1 MSTLDPQEI
10 IRRIQRLADVESSPG
25 SAERAIDRAR
35 SALVAL
41 PNPTPSLQSKNVTF
55 ARIAVAATV
64 LLVIGTLTAWLVSS
78 GAGHNVA
85 FADVQEQV
93 EKTGTMTCTLTILT
107 NGQPPRITRVT
118 GNTSNQMRAELPNG
132 DTVILNP
139 QQGRFLQLI
148 AKEKKAIVKR
158 AFPMP
163 ENLYEKLRNIRQDA
177 VKKLPDQEIDGR
189 KALGFVVHQNGRD
202 TNVWVDPE
210 THLPIRVETTWKNLD
225 GKKTQETLSDFV
237 FDRQFDESHFD
248 TTPPAGYT
256 VESSVKEPPSHPDE
270 KALAPLVVSPL
281 VGIGPVRFGMSKE
294 EVIRLLGKPEAI
306 ERKKFGEPVQYQR
319 LLKDPKFQEQ
329 RESIEK
335 GIERWKQSP
344 GYRVGGEIL
353 EYNSRGFQL
362 SVMPHRGL
370 STISCQTQ
378 GAMGFLVQD
387 FLGKTKEGIA
397 MGASQDEI
405 EKVYG
410 KSSPSPYPKT
420 GKFGYLSYDEL
431 GLLFMLRDGA
441 LSSFVASP
449 SLKKKP

>member
-10 IRRIQRLADVESSPG
+10 IRRIQRLADLQPNPDST
-25 SAERAIDRAR
+25 ERAIDRAR
-35 SALVAL
+35 SALVGQL
-41 PNPTPSLQSKNVTF
+41 DPTPSLQGKNVTF

-93 EKTGTMTCTLTILT
+93 KKTGMMTCTLTILT
-107 NGQPPRITRVT
+107 KGQPPRITRVT

-139 QQGRFLQLI
+139 QQGRYLQLI

-163 ENLYEKLRNIRQDA
+163 QNLYEKLRNIRQDA
-177 VKKLPDQEIDGR
+177 VKKLPDKEIDGR
-189 KALGFVVHQNGRD
+189 KALGFVMHQNGRD

-210 THLPIRVETTWKNLD
+210 THLPIRVETIWNRD
-225 GKKTQETLSDFV
+225 GKKIQETLSDFV

-256 VESSVKEPPSHPDE
+256 VESSVTERPSHPDE

-281 VGIGPVRFGMSKE
+281 IGIGPVRFGMSKE

-344 GYRVGGEIL
+344 EYRVGWEVL

-378 GAMGFLVQD
+378 GAHGFLVQD
-387 FLGKTKEGIA
+387 FRGKTKEGIA

-410 KSSPSPYPKT
+410 KSPPSPYPKT
-420 GKFGYLSYDEL
+420 GKFVHLLYDEL
-431 GLLFMLRDGA
+431 GLHFTLRDGA

>member
-10 IRRIQRLADVESSPG
+10 IRRIQRLADVQSSPG

-41 PNPTPSLQSKNVTF
+41 PNPTPALQSKNVTL
-55 ARIAVAATV
+55 ARIAIAATV
-64 LLVIGTLTAWLVSS
+64 LLVLGTLATWLVSF
-78 GAGHNVA
+78 GAGQHVA

-93 EKTGTMTCTLTILT
+93 KKTGTMTCTLTILT
-107 NGQPPRITRVT
+107 NGQPPMITRVM
-118 GNTSNQMRAELPNG
+118 GNTSNQMRAERPNG

-139 QQGRFLQLI
+139 QQGRYLQLI

-163 ENLYEKLRNIRQDA
+163 QNLYEKLRNIRQDA

-202 TNVWVDPE
+202 MNVWVDPE
-210 THLPIRVETTWKNLD
+210 THLPIRVETTWENL
-225 GKKTQETLSDFV
+225 GGTKTQETLSDFV

-256 VESSVKEPPSHPDE
+256 VESSVTERPSHPDE

-281 VGIGPVRFGMSKE
+281 VGMGPVRFGMSKE
-294 EVIRLLGKPEAI
+294 EVIRLLGEPEAI
-306 ERKKFGEPVQYQR
+306 TRRKPDLSAAYQGA
-319 LLKDPKFQEQ
+319 LKTVKSEEQ
-329 RESIEK
+329 RASLKKVIEK
-335 GIERWKQSP
+335 LKESP
-344 GYRVGGEIL
+344 EYRQGWETL

-362 SVMPHRGL
+362 SMMPHRGL

-378 GAMGFLVQD
+378 GAHGFLVQD

-397 MGASQDEI
+397 MGASQEEI

-410 KSSPSPYPKT
+410 KSSHSLLPKT
-420 GKFGYLSYDEL
+420 GKFGYLFYDEL
-431 GLLFMLRDGA
+431 GLHFVLRNGA